1 MSDVSWEGRQ
11 IHLKPI
17 GWLKPHPENPRMI
30 TDLDVESLKR
40 IIEAQGF
47 MDPIQARETG
57 EILTGHR
64 RLLAAERLGLK
75 RVPVII
81 HGGLT
86 DEEAMAYRIGH
97 NKTQQHVKWNN
108 SMLADQISAMPT
120 ITPDLMGFTEA
131 DIGKLFDLDLASQQ
145 DAADAEKAAEEAM
158 PGPFLRQGETWF
170 IGPATLTVWSDRPD
184 SIRKV
189 EGLITKMEKWLKAKA
204 TLGSED
210 GPTFAAV
217 IAERS
222 MSMGEP
228 L

>member
-1 MSDVSWEGRQ
+1 MSDTRWEGRQ
-11 IHLKPI
+11 IHLKEL

-86 DEEAMAYRIGH
+86 DEEAKAYRIGH
-97 NKTQQHVKWNN
+97 NRTQEDVKWNRA
-108 SMLADQISAMPT
+108 MLADQISSMPT
-120 ITPDLMGFTEA
+120 ITPELMGFTEA
-131 DIGKLFDLDLASQQ
+131 DIAKLFDLDLAAQ
-145 DAADAEKAAEEAM
+145 ADQEAEAKAAEEAM

-170 IGPATLTVWSDRPD
+170 IGPATLTVWSDKPD

-189 EGLITKMEKWLKAKA
+189 EGIITKMEKWLKAKA

-222 MSMGEP
+222 MSMGES